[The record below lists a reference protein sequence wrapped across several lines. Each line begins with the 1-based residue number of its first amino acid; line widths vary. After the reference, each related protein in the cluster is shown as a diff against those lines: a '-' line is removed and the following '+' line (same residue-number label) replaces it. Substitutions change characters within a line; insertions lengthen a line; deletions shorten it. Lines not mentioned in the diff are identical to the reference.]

1 MALLKKVERTIY
13 DKFSLRYIRI
23 IIHSVATFT
32 KYSPPMM
39 NLKHLYYFW
48 KTAKLGGVVKA
59 GEAIHITP
67 QTISGQLRLLE
78 ESLNTE
84 LFDRQGRTLE
94 LTDAGRLAMV
104 YADEM
109 FSLGAELE
117 QVLRHYPKGKPSE
130 FRVGVSDAL
139 PKSLAYRLLQPAV
152 NLADPVRIVCH
163 EGHLEPMLT
172 ELATHKL
179 DLVIADTPIPASVN
193 VRAYNHRLG
202 ESGLTFLATRPLLAR
217 YSALFP
223 LCLADMPLLLPSE
236 DSAVRQKLM
245 SWLDRQ
251 RVRPKIVGEFDDSA
265 LMTAFGKEGVGAF
278 VVPTVIENEYLTTG
292 EVQVIGRAPEVRTEY
307 YAISVERKLSH
318 PCVLAITA
326 SARSRFLPEQE

>member
-1 MALLKKVERTIY
+1 
-13 DKFSLRYIRI
+13 
-23 IIHSVATFT
+23 
-32 KYSPPMM
+32 MM

-48 KTAKLGGVVKA
+48 QTAKLGGVVKA

-84 LFDRQGRTLE
+84 LFARQGRTLE
-94 LTDAGRLAMV
+94 LTDAGRLVMG
-104 YADEM
+104 YAEEM
-109 FSLGAELE
+109 FSLSAELE
-117 QVLRHYPKGKPSE
+117 QVLRHYPKGKPTE

-139 PKSLAYRLLQPAV
+139 PKSLVYRLLQPAV
-152 NLADPVRIVCH
+152 NLDDPVRIVCH
-163 EGHLEPMLT
+163 EGSLDRLLT

-202 ESGLTFLATRPLLAR
+202 ESGLTFLATASLIER
-217 YSALFP
+217 YAAPFP
-223 LCLADMPLLLPSE
+223 QCLADMPLLLPSE

-265 LMTAFGKEGVGAF
+265 LMTAFGHEGVGAF
-278 VVPTVIENEYLTTG
+278 VVPTVIENEYLAAG
-292 EVQVIGRAPEVRTEY
+292 EVQVIGCAPEVRTEY
-307 YAISVERKLSH
+307 YASSVERKLSH

-326 SARSRFLPEQE
+326 SARSRFLPDEE